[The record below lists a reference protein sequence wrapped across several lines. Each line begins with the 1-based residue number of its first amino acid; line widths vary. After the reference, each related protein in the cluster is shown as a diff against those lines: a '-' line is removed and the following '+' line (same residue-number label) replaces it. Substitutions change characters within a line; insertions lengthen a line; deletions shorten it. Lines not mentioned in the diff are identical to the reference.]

1 MATILSSCGTERRRT
16 GKNRRFAEK
25 SPKEVEE
32 AEEAEVRS
40 RSRAF
45 SFGFDFR
52 ITSSKRLAAENLD
65 RVTLTVTTT
74 LVTSFNRIKQAVA
87 EEEDEKEDEA
97 EVEVAVEAFGNPRM
111 VNRISGPRSSTRKAR
126 RSRACTTKSREA
138 TIFRNTTMI

>member
-1 MATILSSCGTERRRT
+1 M
-16 GKNRRFAEK
+16 
-25 SPKEVEE
+25 
-32 AEEAEVRS
+32 
-40 RSRAF
+40 
-45 SFGFDFR
+45 
-52 ITSSKRLAAENLD
+52 
-65 RVTLTVTTT
+65 TLTVTTT
-74 LVTSFNRIKQAVA
+74 LVTFFFVLHAINRIKQAVA

>member
-1 MATILSSCGTERRRT
+1 MTTHVTFFFVL
-16 GKNRRFAEK
+16 
-25 SPKEVEE
+25 
-32 AEEAEVRS
+32 
-40 RSRAF
+40 RA
-45 SFGFDFR
+45 
-52 ITSSKRLAAENLD
+52 I
-65 RVTLTVTTT
+65 
-74 LVTSFNRIKQAVA
+74 NRIKQAAAA